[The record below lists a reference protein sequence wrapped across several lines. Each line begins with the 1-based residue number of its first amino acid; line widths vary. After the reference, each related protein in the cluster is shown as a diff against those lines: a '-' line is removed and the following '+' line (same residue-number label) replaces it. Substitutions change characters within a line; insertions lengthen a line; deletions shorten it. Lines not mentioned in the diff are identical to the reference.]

1 MSGPGWDNPLVTVG
15 DMMKLDDPDNSLD
28 LLYSNCIDHAF
39 DLDQMIAEHSR
50 ALKPDGFLFYD
61 IGINMEAGGGP
72 FEAISWDRSEDVVLR
87 LLRMFRTV
95 VRIEREGQWLWV
107 LVQGK
112 QAD

>member
-1 MSGPGWDNPLVTVG
+1 
-15 DMMKLDDPDNSLD
+15 
-28 LLYSNCIDHAF
+28 
-39 DLDQMIAEHSR
+39 
-50 ALKPDGFLFYD
+50 
-61 IGINMEAGGGP
+61 
-72 FEAISWDRSEDVVLR
+72 VLR